1 MNRAHLQT
9 VPALP
14 ADPAETVA
22 ELVAETAGTYSRM
35 AAELADMIEG
45 EEARSANTLA
55 AVRRSLDELR
65 TALDALAREVAR

>member
-1 MNRAHLQT
+1 MTRANLQA

-14 ADPAETVA
+14 VDQAEAVA

-35 AAELADMIEG
+35 AAELADMIEA
-45 EEARSANTLA
+45 EAARSANTLA

-65 TALDALAREVAR
+65 AALDALTREVAR